1 MIGCDQARLMIH
13 LYIDGELS
21 PEEILEF
28 ENHLMECERC
38 RIEYHNTRTVVDTV
52 RGARPLY
59 EIPAGSLRKAAALIE
74 RHGLRR
80 RRLAWFRAAAAAL
93 VLAAA
98 GGLLLWRIQR
108 STIRSFAA
116 VAAQYHLDYEAGRL
130 PLEVTSRDPEVV
142 SGWLRSYLPFHVDLP
157 DYPVGPGQHKPY
169 RLVGARRLA
178 YGGGVAAYLA
188 YEMDGQPISLL
199 MSSNPEAAP
208 SGGELYRSGRLIFH
222 FIDENGL
229 RVISWTD
236 KGLHYSLVSEL
247 GAGGAESCA
256 ICHGS
261 ASGRRFID
269 DLQPDR
275 RN

>member
-1 MIGCDQARLMIH
+1 VSACHDVRLMIH

-21 PEEILEF
+21 AEEILEF
-28 ENHLMECERC
+28 EKHLMECERC
-38 RIEYHNTRTVVDTV
+38 RAEYHNTRTVVDSI

-59 EIPAGSLRKAAALIE
+59 ELPADSLGKAEALIEKHSRERRWWVRLQAVAAALI
-74 RHGLRR
+74 
-80 RRLAWFRAAAAAL
+80 LAVAA
-93 VLAAA
+93 
-98 GGLLLWRIQR
+98 GLLLWRSQQ
-108 STIRSFAA
+108 TGAGGFAA
-116 VAAQYHLDYEAGRL
+116 LAAQTHLEYETGRL
-130 PLEVTSRDPEVV
+130 PLEVVSTDPETI
-142 SGWLRSYLPFHVDLP
+142 SAWLHSHLPFHVDLP
-157 DYPVGPGQHKPY
+157 DYPVVPGERKPY
-169 RLVGARRLA
+169 RLVGARRLS
-178 YGGGVAAYLA
+178 YGGDVAAYLA
-188 YEMDGQPISLL
+188 YEMAGRPISLL
-199 MSSNPEAAP
+199 LSSSPEAAP

-222 FIDENGL
+222 FTDENGL